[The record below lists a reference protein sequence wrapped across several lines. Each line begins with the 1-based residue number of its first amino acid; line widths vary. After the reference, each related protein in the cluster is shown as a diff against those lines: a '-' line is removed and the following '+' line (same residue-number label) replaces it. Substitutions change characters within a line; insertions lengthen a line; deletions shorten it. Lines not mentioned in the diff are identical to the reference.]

1 MRNIWIDDKSRISD
15 INKTQ
20 NQLNEYKSNFIL
32 SLTKAKVTKYIAI
45 EQN

>member
-20 NQLNEYKSNFIL
+20 NQLKEYNRNFVL